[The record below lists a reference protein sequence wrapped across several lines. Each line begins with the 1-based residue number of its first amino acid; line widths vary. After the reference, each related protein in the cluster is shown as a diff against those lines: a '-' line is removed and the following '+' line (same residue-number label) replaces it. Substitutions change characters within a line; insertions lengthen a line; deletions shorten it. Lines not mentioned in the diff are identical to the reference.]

1 MIQNI
6 HLGII
11 LTTKKNRL
19 RANEQTCL
27 SWRGLDFINIIL
39 LTFLCP
45 QILIN
50 NSYIIG
56 VRQAIR
62 IKTNKIS
69 ELVYQKC
76 IFNI

>member
-45 QILIN
+45 QILI
-50 NSYIIG
+50 I
-56 VRQAIR
+56 
-62 IKTNKIS
+62 T
-69 ELVYQKC
+69 LTL
-76 IFNI
+76 